1 MFIKNFLHNLCY
13 NIYGDKVRIFDFLDN
28 YDIYNKNGYCELDTF
43 EEAILISNNF
53 FVYQKDIIIIK
64 NNLYQASLLYNELLN
79 YLQDSEVVLF
89 GFDESLIVET
99 IASSNQLS
107 QQRIDTLIAATSKK
121 PKIIITHTLGLI
133 RPIIEKDSYFKKIMN
148 FTINDKID
156 LEKLKKDLVNSGYSK
171 VSKVNFYFEFSI
183 RGNVIDI
190 YSSNYNMPIRIDTF
204 DNTIESIKTFDIN
217 TQRSRISLN
226 ECMIY
231 PASIYD
237 YEIKE
242 NIYNKLK
249 SINSDE
255 DILDA
260 LSSDKE
266 LNIDLF
272 FSRYYY
278 LCDKKSSI
286 IDYLKDLIIIHS
298 SHQQIEDS
306 EKLLLNESYEYL
318 HELFL
323 EKKALDNIKLFYTLS
338 GFSYK
343 FIDIKTYRSN
353 LNEISLNL
361 YPLDKLKT
369 ANDYIEDIK
378 KRILN
383 NYKVYLFLNKDNEIK
398 HIKNVLEDN
407 EIEYSE
413 NDNENKVIIVK
424 EKLSRGFILSD
435 KKTIFYSSQELFLKK
450 KNKNRF
456 INKYENAVDINNLS
470 ELQENDY
477 IVHNVHGIGQY
488 KGLIQLKVDNI
499 EKDFLHIVYR
509 NNEKLYIPID
519 QFNLI
524 KKYSSQE
531 NIIPKISVLGGSD
544 WKKTKLK
551 VQKKIEDMIDELLE
565 LYAIREKEIGHQFIE
580 TSEIEREFSDD
591 FEFELTP
598 DQAQAIK
605 DVEKDMESKYVMDRL
620 ICGDVG
626 YGKTEVALRAILKAV
641 VNKKQ
646 AAFLCPTTILA
657 RQHYLT
663 LMERFEKY
671 PINIVQVSRNTSTKV
686 FNQIKEDLK
695 NNRIDVV
702 VGTHKLLNK
711 ELQFSDLGL
720 LVVDEEQRF
729 GVKDKEKIKQIKN
742 NVDVLTLSATPIPR
756 TLQMS
761 LSGLRKMSLL
771 QTPPLNRV
779 PIQTYVVE
787 KNKFIIKE
795 AIERELARKGQVFYL
810 YNKTKN
816 IEDVTNRLR
825 LQFKDSKVAYIHGQ
839 MSKNDINDV
848 MEQFDNNEYSILV
861 CTTIIETGI
870 DIPNANTIIIED
882 ANKFGLA
889 QLYQI
894 KGRVGRSDR
903 VGYAYL
909 MYQKDKTINENALK
923 RLQAIKEFN
932 KLGSGYKIALR
943 DLAIRGAGDLLGK
956 SQAGNIESVGYDL
969 YLEMLQEEIEKRNNT
984 YVENEEIEVINLK
997 NTGYIPKD
1005 YELDDTNKISLYQ
1018 KIYEV
1023 KDLNRLDSVIEEIND
1038 LYGKLPN
1045 SIMDIIEKRKFEILI
1060 NNNKKIK
1067 IHEDKVDNIVLQL
1080 DINIKDK
1087 TLLKEVFSFLDLY
1100 SRFISIDIKFNKLY
1114 LTVKKISSYLKSI
1127 NEVIEE
1133 IEKYTKGE

>member
-1 MFIKNFLHNLCY
+1 MK
-13 NIYGDKVRIFDFLDN
+13 IFEILDN
-28 YDIYNKNGYCELDTF
+28 YDIYNNKKYCELDTF
-43 EEAILISNNF
+43 EEAILIINNF
-53 FVYQKDIIIIK
+53 LVYQKDIIIVK
-64 NNLYQASLLYNELLN
+64 NNLYQASLLYNEILN
-79 YLQDSEVVLF
+79 YLDSSQVLLF

-99 IASSNQLS
+99 IASNNQLS
-107 QQRIDTLIAATSKK
+107 QQRIDTLVGMSSDKH
-121 PKIIITHTLGLI
+121 KIIISHTLGLI
-133 RPIIEKDSYFKKIMN
+133 RPIIDKETYLSKIMS
-148 FTINDKID
+148 FKVNDKID
-156 LEKLKKDLVNSGYSK
+156 IDQLKINLINSGYSK

-190 YSSNYNMPIRIDTF
+190 YSLNYNMPLRIDTF
-204 DNTIESIKTFDIN
+204 DNSVETIKTFDIN

-226 ECMIY
+226 NCLIY

-237 YEIKE
+237 YLQKE
-242 NIYNKLK
+242 NIYKKLE
-249 SINSDE
+249 SISNDTE
-255 DILDA
+255 ILDVI
-260 LSSDKE
+260 SSDKE
-266 LNIDLF
+266 LNIDLY

-278 LCDKKSSI
+278 LSDKKSSI
-286 IDYLKDLIIIHS
+286 IDYLNDPIIIHS
-298 SHQQIEDS
+298 SHQQILDS
-306 EKLLLNESYEYL
+306 EQLILKESYEYL
-318 HELFL
+318 HELFI
-323 EKKALDNIKLFYTLS
+323 EKKAIDDFKLFYSFLD
-338 GFSYK
+338 FK
-343 FIDIKTYRSN
+343 HNFIDIKTYRTN
-353 LNEISLNL
+353 LNEVSLNL
-361 YPLDKLKT
+361 FTLDKLKS
-369 ANDYIEDIK
+369 ANEYIEDIK
-378 KRILN
+378 KRIDD
-383 NYKVYLFLNKDNEIK
+383 NYKIYIFLERESEIK
-398 HIKNVLEDN
+398 HIKSVLADN
-407 EIEYSE
+407 EIAYSKD
-413 NDNENKVIIVK
+413 DNNIDKIIIIN
-424 EKLSRGFILSD
+424 EKLSRGFIYSD
-435 KKTIFYSSQELFLKK
+435 HKVIVYSSNELFLKK

-470 ELQENDY
+470 ELKIDDY
-477 IVHNVHGIGQY
+477 IVHNIHGIGQY
-488 KGLIQLKVDNI
+488 KGLIQLKVDSI
-499 EKDFLHIVYR
+499 EKDFLHIVYK

-519 QFNLI
+519 QFNLV
-524 KKYSSQE
+524 KKYSSEE
-531 NIIPKISVLGGSD
+531 NISPKISVLGGSD

-551 VQKKIEDMIDELLE
+551 VQKKIEDMIDELLS
-565 LYAIREKEIGHQFIE
+565 LYATREKEIGHQFIE
-580 TSEIEREFSDD
+580 TSDIEKEFENE

-598 DQAQAIK
+598 DQVIAIK
-605 DVEKDMESKYVMDRL
+605 DVENDMESKQVMDRL

-663 LMERFEKY
+663 LMERFENY
-671 PINIVQVSRNTSTKV
+671 PLNIVQVSRNTSTKV

-695 NNRIDVV
+695 NHRIDVI

-711 ELQFSDLGL
+711 ELMFSDLGL

-795 AIERELARKGQVFYL
+795 AIERELARNGQVFYL

-816 IEDVTNRLR
+816 IEDVTNRLK
-825 LQFKDSKVAYIHGQ
+825 LQFEDSKVAYIHGQ
-839 MSKNDINDV
+839 MAKNDINNI
-848 MEQFDNNEYSILV
+848 MEQFDTNEYNILV

-923 RLQAIKEFN
+923 RLQAIKEFT

-943 DLAIRGAGDLLGK
+943 DLSIRGAGDLLGK

-969 YLEMLQEEIEKRNNT
+969 YLEMLQEEIDKRNNT
-984 YVENEEIEVINLK
+984 YVKKDEIEVINIK

-1018 KIYEV
+1018 KIYQV
-1023 KDLNRLDSVIEEIND
+1023 NDLAKLDSVIEEIND
-1038 LYGKLPN
+1038 LYGKLPA
-1045 SIMDIIEKRKFEILI
+1045 SIKDIIEKRKFEILI
-1060 NNNKKIK
+1060 NNNKKFK
-1067 IHEDKVDNIVLQL
+1067 VHEDEIDNIVIQL
-1080 DINIKDK
+1080 DVNIKDK
-1087 TLLKEVFSFLDLY
+1087 NLLKEIFSYLDMF
-1100 SRFISIDIKFNKLY
+1100 SRFVKIDIKFNKLY
-1114 LTVKKISSYLKSI
+1114 LTIKKVDGYLESI
-1127 NEVIEE
+1127 NEIVIE
-1133 IEKYTKGE
+1133 IERITKK